1 MGQFMDKVLITGPL
15 IGNSVSRLVDHFR
28 VEYSKDEVMN
38 QAAFSNAVTDAW
50 GIVTMTSL
58 SVDRHIIDSS
68 PQLKVISN
76 LGVGCDNIDVSYA
89 QSKGITVT
97 NTPDVLSEST
107 AEMGMGL
114 LLSTSRRIIEGD
126 HMVKAG
132 DFSGWKVDLLLGS
145 ELNGKTLGI
154 LGCGSIGQAIARMAG
169 GFEMRILYCNRS
181 RLPDEVETRLHLSA
195 VDFDGLLENSD
206 FLVITA
212 PLNKESHHLFDLKA
226 FERMKTSAILVNIGR
241 GPVIKEVDLIAAL
254 ETNLIAAVALDVF
267 ETPPNVAEQ
276 LKAHVNVTLT
286 PHLGSATTEARSAMS
301 DLVIDAILDVHEGRV
316 PNYVVS

>member
-1 MGQFMDKVLITGPL
+1 MDKVLITGPL
-15 IGNSVSRLVDHFR
+15 IGDSVSRLVDHFR
-28 VEYSKDEVMN
+28 VEYSRNEVMN
-38 QAAFSNAVTDAW
+38 QAAFSQAATDAW

-68 PQLKVISN
+68 PGLKVISN

-89 QSKGITVT
+89 QSKGIVVT

-114 LLSTSRRIIEGD
+114 LLATARRIIEGD
-126 HMVKAG
+126 RMVKVG

-154 LGCGSIGQAIARMAG
+154 LGCGRIGQSIARMAG
-169 GFEMRILYCNRS
+169 GFEMQVLYCNRS
-181 RLPDEVETRLHLSA
+181 RLPAKVEARLHLSV
-195 VDFDGLLENSD
+195 VDFDGLLEKSD

-212 PLNKESHHLFDLKA
+212 PLNKESHHLFDLKT
-226 FERMKTSAILVNIGR
+226 FGRMKASAILINIGR
-241 GPVIKEVDLIAAL
+241 GPIIKEVDLIAAL
-254 ETNLIAAVALDVF
+254 ETNLIAGVALDVL
-267 ETPPNVAEQ
+267 ETPPSVAEQ
-276 LKAHVNVTLT
+276 LKERTNVTLT

-301 DLVIDAILDVHEGRV
+301 DLVIDAVLDVHQGRV
-316 PNYVVS
+316 PNYVVG

>member
-1 MGQFMDKVLITGPL
+1 MEKVLITGPL
-15 IGNSVSRLVDHFR
+15 IGDSVTSLVNHFR
-28 VEYSKDEVMN
+28 VEYSKNEVMN
-38 QAAFSNAVTDAW
+38 QTAFSHAVKDAW

-107 AEMGMGL
+107 AEMAMGL
-114 LLSTSRRIIEGD
+114 LLATSRRIIEGD

-195 VDFDGLLENSD
+195 VDFDGLLEKSD
-206 FLVITA
+206 FLVITT

-267 ETPPNVAEQ
+267 EMPPNVAEQ
-276 LKAHVNVTLT
+276 LKTRVNVTLT
-286 PHLGSATTEARSAMS
+286 PHLGSATTEARSRMS
-301 DLVIDAILDVHEGRV
+301 DLVINAILDVHEGRV
-316 PNYVVS
+316 PDYVVS

>member
-1 MGQFMDKVLITGPL
+1 MDKVLITGPL
-15 IGNSVSRLVDHFR
+15 IGDSVSRLVDHFR
-28 VEYSKDEVMN
+28 VEYSKNEVMN
-38 QAAFSNAVTDAW
+38 QTAFSHAVKDAW

-107 AEMGMGL
+107 AEMAMGL
-114 LLSTSRRIIEGD
+114 LLATSRRIIEGD

-132 DFSGWKVDLLLGS
+132 GFSGWKVDLLLGS

-154 LGCGSIGQAIARMAG
+154 LGCGSIGQAIARIAG
-169 GFEMRILYCNRS
+169 GFEMQVLYCNRS

-195 VDFDGLLENSD
+195 VDFDGLLEKSD
-206 FLVITA
+206 FLVITT

-267 ETPPNVAEQ
+267 EMPPNVAEQ
-276 LKAHVNVTLT
+276 LKTRVNVTLT
-286 PHLGSATTEARSAMS
+286 PHLGSATTEARSRMS
-301 DLVIDAILDVHEGRV
+301 DLVINAILDVHEGRV
-316 PNYVVS
+316 PDYVVS

>member
-1 MGQFMDKVLITGPL
+1 MEKVLITGPL
-15 IGNSVSRLVDHFR
+15 IGNSVSRLVNHFR
-28 VEYSKDEVMN
+28 VEYSKNEVMN
-38 QAAFSNAVTDAW
+38 QTAFSHAVKDAW

-107 AEMGMGL
+107 AEMAMGL
-114 LLSTSRRIIEGD
+114 LLATSRRIIEGD

-132 DFSGWKVDLLLGS
+132 GFSGWKVDLLLGS

-154 LGCGSIGQAIARMAG
+154 LGCGSIGQAIARIAG
-169 GFEMRILYCNRS
+169 GFEMQVLYCNRS

-195 VDFDGLLENSD
+195 VDFDGLLEKSD
-206 FLVITA
+206 FLVITT

-267 ETPPNVAEQ
+267 EMPPNVAEQ
-276 LKAHVNVTLT
+276 LKTRVNVTLT
-286 PHLGSATTEARSAMS
+286 PHLGSATTEARSGMS

-316 PNYVVS
+316 PDYVVS

>member
-1 MGQFMDKVLITGPL
+1 MDKVLITGPL
-15 IGNSVSRLVDHFR
+15 IGDSVSRLVNHFS
-28 VEYSKDEVMN
+28 VEYSKNEVMN
-38 QAAFSNAVTDAW
+38 QAAFSHAATDAW

-68 PQLKVISN
+68 PGLKVISN

-107 AEMGMGL
+107 AEMAMGL
-114 LLSTSRRIIEGD
+114 LLATSRRIIEGD

-154 LGCGSIGQAIARMAG
+154 LGCGSIGQALARMAG

-181 RLPDEVETRLHLSA
+181 RLPDEVEAKLHLSV
-195 VDFDGLLENSD
+195 VDFDGLLEKSD
-206 FLVITA
+206 FLVITT

-241 GPVIKEVDLIAAL
+241 GPVIKEVDLVAAL
-254 ETNLIAAVALDVF
+254 ETNLITAVALDVF
-267 ETPPNVAEQ
+267 EMPPNVAEQ
-276 LKAHVNVTLT
+276 LKTRVNVTLT
-286 PHLGSATTEARSAMS
+286 PHLGSATTEARSRMS
-301 DLVIDAILDVHEGRV
+301 DLVVDAILDVHEGRV

>member
-1 MGQFMDKVLITGPL
+1 MDKVLITGPL

-89 QSKGITVT
+89 RSKGITVT

-114 LLSTSRRIIEGD
+114 LLATSRRIIEGD

-132 DFSGWKVDLLLGS
+132 GFSGWKVDLLLGS

-169 GFEMRILYCNRS
+169 GFKMRILYCNRS
-181 RLPDEVETRLHLSA
+181 RLPDEVETRLQLSA

-276 LKAHVNVTLT
+276 LKTHVNVTLT
-286 PHLGSATTEARSAMS
+286 PHLGSGTTEARSAMS

-316 PNYVVS
+316 PNCVVS

>member
-1 MGQFMDKVLITGPL
+1 MEKVLITGPL
-15 IGNSVSRLVDHFR
+15 IGDSVSRLVNHFR
-28 VEYSKDEVMN
+28 VEYSKNEVMN
-38 QAAFSNAVTDAW
+38 QAAFSHAVTDAW

-107 AEMGMGL
+107 AEMAMGL
-114 LLSTSRRIIEGD
+114 LLATSRRIIEGD

-132 DFSGWKVDLLLGS
+132 GFSGWKVDLLLGS

-154 LGCGSIGQAIARMAG
+154 LGCGSIGQAIARIAG
-169 GFEMRILYCNRS
+169 GFEMQVLYCNRS

-195 VDFDGLLENSD
+195 VDFDGLLEKSD
-206 FLVITA
+206 FLVITT

-267 ETPPNVAEQ
+267 EMPPNVAEQ
-276 LKAHVNVTLT
+276 LKTRVNVTLT
-286 PHLGSATTEARSAMS
+286 PHLGSATTEARSRMS
-301 DLVIDAILDVHEGRV
+301 DLVINAILDVHEGRV
-316 PNYVVS
+316 PDYVVS

>member
-1 MGQFMDKVLITGPL
+1 MEKVLITGPL
-15 IGNSVSRLVDHFR
+15 IGNSVSRLVNHFR
-28 VEYSKDEVMN
+28 VEYSKNEVMN
-38 QAAFSNAVTDAW
+38 QTAFSHAVKDAW

-107 AEMGMGL
+107 AEMAMGL
-114 LLSTSRRIIEGD
+114 LLATSRRIIEGD

-132 DFSGWKVDLLLGS
+132 GFSGWKVDLLLGS

-154 LGCGSIGQAIARMAG
+154 LGCGSIGQAIARIAG
-169 GFEMRILYCNRS
+169 GFEMQVLYCNRS

-195 VDFDGLLENSD
+195 VDFDGLLEKSD
-206 FLVITA
+206 FLVITT

-267 ETPPNVAEQ
+267 EMPPNVAEQ
-276 LKAHVNVTLT
+276 LKTRVNVTLT
-286 PHLGSATTEARSAMS
+286 PHLGSATTEARSRMS
-301 DLVIDAILDVHEGRV
+301 DLVINAILDVHEGRV
-316 PNYVVS
+316 PDYVVS

>member
-1 MGQFMDKVLITGPL
+1 MEKVLITGPL
-15 IGNSVSRLVDHFR
+15 IGNSVSRLVNHFR
-28 VEYSKDEVMN
+28 VEYSKNEVMN
-38 QAAFSNAVTDAW
+38 QTAFSHAVKDAW

-107 AEMGMGL
+107 AEMAMGL
-114 LLSTSRRIIEGD
+114 LLATSRRIIEGD

-132 DFSGWKVDLLLGS
+132 SFSGWKVDLLLGS

-154 LGCGSIGQAIARMAG
+154 LGCGSIGQAIARIAG
-169 GFEMRILYCNRS
+169 GFEMQVLYCNRS

-195 VDFDGLLENSD
+195 VDFDGLLKKSD
-206 FLVITA
+206 FLVITT
-212 PLNKESHHLFDLKA
+212 PLNKESYHLFDLKA

-267 ETPPNVAEQ
+267 EMPPNVAEQ
-276 LKAHVNVTLT
+276 LKTRVNVTLT
-286 PHLGSATTEARSAMS
+286 PHLGSATTEARSRMS
-301 DLVIDAILDVHEGRV
+301 DLVINAILDVHEGRV
-316 PNYVVS
+316 PDYVVS

>member
-1 MGQFMDKVLITGPL
+1 MEKVLITGPL
-15 IGNSVSRLVDHFR
+15 IGNSVSRLVNHFR
-28 VEYSKDEVMN
+28 VEYSKNEVMN
-38 QAAFSNAVTDAW
+38 QTAFSHAVKDAW

-107 AEMGMGL
+107 AEMAMGL
-114 LLSTSRRIIEGD
+114 LLATSRRIIEGD

-132 DFSGWKVDLLLGS
+132 SFSGWKVDLLLGS

-154 LGCGSIGQAIARMAG
+154 LGCGSIGQAIARIAG
-169 GFEMRILYCNRS
+169 GFEMQVLYCNRS

-195 VDFDGLLENSD
+195 VDFDGLLEKSD
-206 FLVITA
+206 FLVITT

-267 ETPPNVAEQ
+267 EMPPNVAEQ
-276 LKAHVNVTLT
+276 LKTRVNVTLT
-286 PHLGSATTEARSAMS
+286 PHLGSATTEARSRMS
-301 DLVIDAILDVHEGRV
+301 DLVINAILDVHEGRV
-316 PNYVVS
+316 PDYVVS

>member
-1 MGQFMDKVLITGPL
+1 MDKVLITGPL

-107 AEMGMGL
+107 AEMAMGL
-114 LLSTSRRIIEGD
+114 LLATSRRIIEGD

-132 DFSGWKVDLLLGS
+132 GFSGWKVDLLLGS

-169 GFEMRILYCNRS
+169 GFEMRVLYCNRS

-267 ETPPNVAEQ
+267 EMPPNVAEQ
-276 LKAHVNVTLT
+276 LKTRVNVTLT
-286 PHLGSATTEARSAMS
+286 PHLGSATTEARSRMS
-301 DLVIDAILDVHEGRV
+301 DLVINAILDVHEGRV
-316 PNYVVS
+316 PDYVVS

>member
-1 MGQFMDKVLITGPL
+1 MEKVLITGPL
-15 IGNSVSRLVDHFR
+15 IGNSVSRLVNHFR
-28 VEYSKDEVMN
+28 VEYSKNEVMN
-38 QAAFSNAVTDAW
+38 QTAFSHAVKDAW

-107 AEMGMGL
+107 AEMAMGL
-114 LLSTSRRIIEGD
+114 LLATSRRIIEGD

-132 DFSGWKVDLLLGS
+132 SFSGWKVDLLLGS

-154 LGCGSIGQAIARMAG
+154 LGCGSIGEAIARIAD
-169 GFEMRILYCNRS
+169 GFEMQVLYCNRS

-195 VDFDGLLENSD
+195 VDFDGLLEKSD
-206 FLVITA
+206 FLVITT

-267 ETPPNVAEQ
+267 EMPPNVAEQ
-276 LKAHVNVTLT
+276 LKTRVNVTLT
-286 PHLGSATTEARSAMS
+286 PHLGSATTEARSRMS

-316 PNYVVS
+316 PDYVVS

>member
-1 MGQFMDKVLITGPL
+1 MEKVLITGPL
-15 IGNSVSRLVDHFR
+15 IGNSVSRLVNHFR
-28 VEYSKDEVMN
+28 VEYSKNEVMN
-38 QAAFSNAVTDAW
+38 QTAFSHAVKDAW

-107 AEMGMGL
+107 AEMAMGL
-114 LLSTSRRIIEGD
+114 LLATSRRIIEGD

-132 DFSGWKVDLLLGS
+132 GFSGWKVDLLLGS

-169 GFEMRILYCNRS
+169 GFEMRVLYCNRS

-195 VDFDGLLENSD
+195 VDFDGLLEESD
-206 FLVITA
+206 FLVITT

-267 ETPPNVAEQ
+267 EMPPNVAEQ
-276 LKAHVNVTLT
+276 LKTRVNVTLT
-286 PHLGSATTEARSAMS
+286 PHLGSATTEARSRMS

-316 PNYVVS
+316 PDYVVS

>member
-1 MGQFMDKVLITGPL
+1 MEKVLITGPL
-15 IGNSVSRLVDHFR
+15 IGDSVSRLVNHFR
-28 VEYSKDEVMN
+28 VEYSKNEVMN
-38 QAAFSNAVTDAW
+38 QTAFSHAVKDAW

-68 PQLKVISN
+68 PELKVISN

-107 AEMGMGL
+107 AEMAMGL
-114 LLSTSRRIIEGD
+114 LLATSRRIIEGD

-132 DFSGWKVDLLLGS
+132 SFSGWKVDLLLGS

-154 LGCGSIGQAIARMAG
+154 LGCGSIGQAIARIAG
-169 GFEMRILYCNRS
+169 GFEMQVLYCNRS

-195 VDFDGLLENSD
+195 VDFDGLLEESD
-206 FLVITA
+206 FLVITT

-267 ETPPNVAEQ
+267 EMPPNVAEQ
-276 LKAHVNVTLT
+276 LKTRVNVTLT
-286 PHLGSATTEARSAMS
+286 PHLGSATTEARSRMS

-316 PNYVVS
+316 PDYVVS

>member
-1 MGQFMDKVLITGPL
+1 MEKVLITGPL
-15 IGNSVSRLVDHFR
+15 IGNSVSSLVNHFR
-28 VEYSKDEVMN
+28 VEYSKNEVMN
-38 QAAFSNAVTDAW
+38 QTAFSHAVKDAW

-107 AEMGMGL
+107 AEMAMGL
-114 LLSTSRRIIEGD
+114 LLATSRRIIEGD

-132 DFSGWKVDLLLGS
+132 GFSGWKVDLLLGS

-154 LGCGSIGQAIARMAG
+154 LGCGSIGQAIARIAG
-169 GFEMRILYCNRS
+169 GFEMQVLYCNRS

-195 VDFDGLLENSD
+195 VDFDGLLEESD
-206 FLVITA
+206 FLVITT

-267 ETPPNVAEQ
+267 EMPPNVAEQ
-276 LKAHVNVTLT
+276 LKTRVNVTLT
-286 PHLGSATTEARSAMS
+286 PHLGSATTEARSRMS
-301 DLVIDAILDVHEGRV
+301 DLVINAILDVHEGRV
-316 PNYVVS
+316 PDYVVS

>member
-1 MGQFMDKVLITGPL
+1 MEKVLITGPL
-15 IGNSVSRLVDHFR
+15 IGNSVSRLVNHFR
-28 VEYSKDEVMN
+28 VEYSKNEVMN
-38 QAAFSNAVTDAW
+38 QTAFSHAVKDAW

-107 AEMGMGL
+107 AEMAMGL
-114 LLSTSRRIIEGD
+114 LLATSRRIIEGD

-132 DFSGWKVDLLLGS
+132 GFSGWKVDLLLGS

-169 GFEMRILYCNRS
+169 GFEMRVLYCNRS

-195 VDFDGLLENSD
+195 VDFDGLLEESD
-206 FLVITA
+206 FLVITT

-267 ETPPNVAEQ
+267 EMPPNVAEQ
-276 LKAHVNVTLT
+276 LKTRVNVTLT
-286 PHLGSATTEARSAMS
+286 PHLGSATTEARSRMS
-301 DLVIDAILDVHEGRV
+301 DLVINAILDVHEGRV
-316 PNYVVS
+316 PDYVVS

>member
-1 MGQFMDKVLITGPL
+1 MEKVLITGPL
-15 IGNSVSRLVDHFR
+15 IGNSVSRLVNHFR
-28 VEYSKDEVMN
+28 VEYSKNEVMN
-38 QAAFSNAVTDAW
+38 QTAFSHAVKDAW

-107 AEMGMGL
+107 AEMAMGL
-114 LLSTSRRIIEGD
+114 LLATSRRIIEGD

-132 DFSGWKVDLLLGS
+132 SFSGWKVDLLLGS

-154 LGCGSIGQAIARMAG
+154 LGCGSIGQAIARIAG

-195 VDFDGLLENSD
+195 VDFDGLLEKSD
-206 FLVITA
+206 FLVITT

-267 ETPPNVAEQ
+267 EMPPNVAEQ
-276 LKAHVNVTLT
+276 LKTRVNVTLT
-286 PHLGSATTEARSAMS
+286 PHLGSATTEARSRMS
-301 DLVIDAILDVHEGRV
+301 DLVINAILDVHEGRV
-316 PNYVVS
+316 PDYVVS